1 MRRRWIK
8 NLWRLLVIAT
18 MVGCVLTAP
27 GCIFFGWAGHVV
39 AGGETVTAQYKP
51 QDRLTLVLVDD
62 PSHQLED
69 PTMAGRIASSIG
81 RELKKN
87 KIITEFVSD
96 VEVARVATRQ
106 GEKFAAMPLDQL
118 GRAVGAAQVL
128 HVHVTQY
135 HHRPVGGLWEGSA
148 WLRVK
153 IFDVEN
159 RQRLFPMPPATGASD
174 GDRDMPVNAFRRYS
188 YRSDHARAIRQ
199 TLSNKFADHISLT
212 VAQVFF
218 THQPPRDLEV
228 EQIN

>member
-62 PSHQLED
+62 PSRQLED

-118 GRAVGAAQVL
+118 GRAVGASWV
-128 HVHVTQY
+128 VT
-135 HHRPVGGLWEGSA
+135 GGYQRIGNQLRITARLVESAEG
-148 WLRVK
+148 
-153 IFDVEN
+153 
-159 RQRLFPMPPATGASD
+159 
-174 GDRDMPVNAFRRYS
+174 
-188 YRSDHARAIRQ
+188 
-199 TLSNKFADHISLT
+199 T
-212 VAQVFF
+212 VARTTKVDGTFDEIFALQASRQQFWPVIDGFS
-218 THQPPRDLEV
+218 
-228 EQIN
+228 